1 MFFPVFLTLDT
12 VRVVGD
18 GECRVDPAVGVHDIV
33 GDLLHDA
40 VDGVADVLP
49 VDGNKKTAV
58 EQDDIHDNRLRHHHC
73 LPRGDEE
80 GADDEDDE
88 GGLVVEAEDIVVNA
102 HRVEL
107 DQPLHRAKDVIHG
120 DGGVGVSI
128 GGEGKGPHLTLLL
141 DPTSRLRQSLIS
153 YESFEPNVVVL
164 MLEQQRSGAHTL
176 QGPFRKKSLS
186 YTGSF
191 SYHRL
196 RPTSNPTSLLLRLPV
211 LLLLLPL
218 LFQGARREMISLMAS
233 TTNGRR
239 MAT

>member
-1 MFFPVFLTLDT
+1 M
-12 VRVVGD
+12 
-18 GECRVDPAVGVHDIV
+18 
-33 GDLLHDA
+33 
-40 VDGVADVLP
+40 
-49 VDGNKKTAV
+49 
-58 EQDDIHDNRLRHHHC
+58 RHHHC

-88 GGLVVEAEDIVVNA
+88 GGLVVEAEDIVVDAN
-102 HRVEL
+102 RVEL

-153 YESFEPNVVVL
+153 DESFFRDGFFFRT
-164 MLEQQRSGAHTL
+164 QRGRADAGAAAFRCSHTSR
-176 QGPFRKKSLS
+176 PFSKKSLS

-211 LLLLLPL
+211 LLLLPL

-233 TTNGRR
+233 TTDGRR